1 MAWARFLGGLEKEL
15 PIGANRLKAV
25 MFNND
30 GFPQQGRE
38 NHWYENGTSEVDNVR
53 PVDQTD

>member
-1 MAWARFLGGLEKEL
+1 MAWARILGGLEKEL

-25 MFNND
+25 MFDND

-38 NHWYENGTSEVDNVR
+38 NHWYENGTCEVDNIR
-53 PVDQTD
+53 PIDQTD